1 MKVREAPFAL
11 RVVDRQAGRSGV
23 VYRRRPDIRG
33 RDRLQKVGALS
44 PLAFSAAVPLL
55 REGAREAGASRDAL
69 KLQPGPFL
77 PLDADWGARAACFA
91 IVSSGLRDGERL
103 LNAARHL
110 READGNEAA
119 WWLGQLTG
127 TRAARAARALRILLE
142 AAG

>member
-55 REGAREAGASRDAL
+55 REGAREEVRAGM
-69 KLQPGPFL
+69 P
-77 PLDADWGARAACFA
+77 
-91 IVSSGLRDGERL
+91 
-103 LNAARHL
+103 
-110 READGNEAA
+110 
-119 WWLGQLTG
+119 
-127 TRAARAARALRILLE
+127 
-142 AAG
+142 